1 MRAAPGGLLLQS
13 GVIIAGKYR
22 LERKLSQGGMGSVW
36 VAMHLSLDTPVAI
49 KFMSVRLADDPNA
62 TPEARN
68 AALSEGRA
76 RFEREARAAAQ
87 IRMANVVQI
96 LDYGIDTNVPYIVME
111 LLQGEDLEARLA
123 RRKRLTPAEV
133 TKILVPI
140 ARALQRAHELGLV
153 HRDLKPGNIFL
164 AMEGDSEVPKILDFG
179 VAKALAAGDRPQSEV
194 THEGIVLG
202 TPHYM
207 SPEQALNHEIDAR
220 SDLWS
225 LGVILFRVL
234 TGKRPFEGGGALET
248 VVSIC
253 TGRIPKAT
261 EANPELPPE
270 VDAFFA
276 RALVRDRTQ
285 RFQSAREMSQAFA
298 QRFRGPETSWP
309 PPAPAGVANDLQR
322 PLPGSTTRIEVAPS
336 VASETQPSA
345 REEAPALPP
354 IEPAAEPPGAVLAL
368 EPQLD
373 ELAAQRKKRLRIGVF
388 AAVSLAGLVTVI
400 ALARRFGGSET
411 EAATTAAALVPA
423 TSTAA
428 AEPMKP
434 ALAQPSPVETAV
446 LPAPSASAAADLTR
460 APRRAPERSKKPSS
474 TSRPA
479 ETKAKKKRGRDLGY

>member
-1 MRAAPGGLLLQS
+1 MRAAPGSLLLQS

-36 VAMHLSLDTPVAI
+36 VATHLSLDTPVAI
-49 KFMSVRLADDPNA
+49 KFMMVRLADDPNA

-68 AALSEGRA
+68 AALFEGRA

-111 LLQGEDLEARLA
+111 LLEGEDLEARLG
-123 RRKRLTPAEV
+123 RLKRLSPAEA

-164 AMEGDSEVPKILDFG
+164 AREGDNEVPKILDFG
-179 VAKALAAGDRPQSEV
+179 VAKALAVGDNKPSEV

-234 TGKRPFEGGGALET
+234 TGKRPFEGGAALET

-253 TGRIPKAT
+253 TRRIPKAT
-261 EANPELPPE
+261 AANPELPPE
-270 VDAFFA
+270 IDAFFA
-276 RALVRDRTQ
+276 KALVRDRTQ
-285 RFQSAREMSQAFA
+285 RFQTAREMSQAFA
-298 QRFRGPETSWP
+298 QRFRGPNTSWP
-309 PPAPAGVANDLQR
+309 PPAPMGELVNVRSPEL
-322 PLPGSTTRIEVAPS
+322 GSTARLPA
-336 VASETQPSA
+336 ADSA
-345 REEAPALPP
+345 KPEGEQDPREQVTL
-354 IEPAAEPPGAVLAL
+354 EPAFAPIPAARVVAEVLNT
-368 EPQLD
+368 PD
-373 ELAAQRKKRLRIGVF
+373 EAIARRQKRLRIGVGV
-388 AAVSLAGLVTVI
+388 ALLVAGLVAAI
-400 ALARRFGGSET
+400 ALLRVFTSSQA
-411 EAATTAAALVPA
+411 EASDSAPAPSLVASSAAAPA
-423 TSTAA
+423 PVSTAA
-428 AEPMKP
+428 PEPLAKP
-434 ALAQPSPVETAV
+434 PETAASAAQATSS
-446 LPAPSASAAADLTR
+446 APSAAP
-460 APRRAPERSKKPSS
+460 APRRGPVKSTG
-474 TSRPA
+474 TSRSSP
-479 ETKAKKKRGRDLGY
+479 TKSKRKRGRDLGY